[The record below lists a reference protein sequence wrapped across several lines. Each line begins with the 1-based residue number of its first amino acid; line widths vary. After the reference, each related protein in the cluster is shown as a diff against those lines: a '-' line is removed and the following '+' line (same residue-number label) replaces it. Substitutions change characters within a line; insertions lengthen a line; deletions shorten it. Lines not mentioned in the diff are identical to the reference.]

1 MHPVQYQ
8 CIIDNA
14 SSSASKWG
22 KNASDLRGLTNRE
35 PFERLRSAE
44 KLNQMSSL
52 NRVPA
57 VTMRR

>member
-1 MHPVQYQ
+1 MHPVQHP
-8 CIIDNA
+8 N
-14 SSSASKWG
+14 G
-22 KNASDLRGLTNRE
+22 ENASDLLGLTDRE